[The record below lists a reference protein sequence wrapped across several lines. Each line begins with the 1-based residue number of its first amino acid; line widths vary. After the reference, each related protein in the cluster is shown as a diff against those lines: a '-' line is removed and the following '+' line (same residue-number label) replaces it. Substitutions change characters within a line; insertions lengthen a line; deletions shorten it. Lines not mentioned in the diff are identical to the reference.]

1 MATGK
6 RTSRAI
12 VSAVVMLGLSL
23 TACDTPGENERRPS
37 EGDPVP
43 THNGAAKADKR
54 GDGTLRTDTAPLTSR
69 FSVLGEPAEVRWM
82 AGTYGDPRVPGP
94 STYWIDAV
102 VTLGADQVNALVA
115 EHSPEPT
122 RETPEVVDALVEH
135 LPAGPF
141 HTSEALD
148 AAFQE
153 GRWWARVYLDP
164 HARMVVLVATGT

>member
-1 MATGK
+1 VATRK
-6 RTSRAI
+6 PITQLL
-12 VSAVVMLGLSL
+12 VSAVVVLSL
-23 TACDTPGENERRPS
+23 TACDTSGNSERRSS

-54 GDGTLRTDTAPLTSR
+54 GDGTLRTDAAPLTSR
-69 FSVLGEPAEVRWM
+69 FSVLGEPPEAFWM

-102 VTLGADQVNALVA
+102 VTLSADRVDALVT

-122 RETPEVVDALVEH
+122 NEAPDVVDAMVQY
-135 LPAGPF
+135 LPPGPF

-148 AAFQE
+148 DAFNE

-164 HARMVVLVATGT
+164 YASKLVLVATGT